1 MHTYTWMFNPLMA
14 TNAYM
19 FVCRYVHTNI
29 CTYVC
34 MTKTRLLSIRKSIAC
49 ATASWLTTTSMYIYR
64 QSQVRKPRGSEV
76 KWAECSFIIGMGHR
90 VFSLTL
96 DSLVDLWGDIQ
107 SADDLV
113 SQTSMVRIL
122 HLALQTSY
130 YRLALSNWTIDNYN
144 SIKQWTYC
152 EFI

>member
-29 CTYVC
+29 CIRTYDE
-34 MTKTRLLSIRKSIAC
+34 KLSPVDP
-49 ATASWLTTTSMYIYR
+49 TSDCLCHMINNKKHVYR

-76 KWAECSFIIGMGHR
+76 KWAECSFIIGTGYR
-90 VFSLTL
+90 VFNFTL

-122 HLALQTSY
+122 HLALQTPWSY
-130 YRLALSNWTIDNYN
+130 YRLALSNWTIDNYD
-144 SIKQWTYC
+144 SLKQWTYC